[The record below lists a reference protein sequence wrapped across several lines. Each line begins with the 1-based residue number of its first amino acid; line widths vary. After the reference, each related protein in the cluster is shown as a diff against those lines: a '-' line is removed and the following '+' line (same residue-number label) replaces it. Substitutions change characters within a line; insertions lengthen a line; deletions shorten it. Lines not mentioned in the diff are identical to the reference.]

1 MIQLSIATPRAI
13 PAGTLMPYLA
23 CRLSLAQTTN
33 PAATATM
40 ATTIRDNI
48 QTPWGT
54 ADWTG
59 CGSGWPGLER
69 AETDAAY
76 FLGADF
82 DVAQDVRRD
91 DDLAALLIGQAEF
104 GALGNGLAH
113 KLRHRVGVLVR
124 FQRNFAADVLNA
136 DLYFH
141 SKASQPI
148 KVFSVFSTRCTLFVV

>member
-40 ATTIRDNI
+40 ATTIRDSI
-48 QTPWGT
+48 QTPSGT
-54 ADWTG
+54 AGWTS
-59 CGSGWPGLER
+59 GSGWPCLER
-69 AETDAAY
+69 AETDAAD
-76 FLGADF
+76 FLGTDF

-91 DDLAALLIGQAEF
+91 DDLTALLIGQAEF

>member
-40 ATTIRDNI
+40 ATTIRDSI
-48 QTPWGT
+48 QTPLGT

-59 CGSGWPGLER
+59 GSGWPCLER
-69 AETDAAY
+69 AETDPAD

-82 DVAQDVRRD
+82 DIAQDVGRD

-113 KLRHRVGVLVR
+113 KLRHGVGVLVR

-136 DLYFH
+136 ELYFH

-148 KVFSVFSTRCTLFVV
+148 KVFSVFSTR